1 MERRVNVSRVSR
13 ASYLVAPFGDLPR
26 RLVRR
31 SIPLLLLGTPSWW
44 SSNDRV
50 SRYAFNVKSMISY
63 LTVRKPEDGQPQEDL
78 TGLDSTSNLI
88 DPCIVKGHP
97 SGLCSQVARLS
108 TVPQVGRRQIL
119 VGANRVQRPS
129 SFHCKAVELECFDQ
143 NISLRRL
150 LDVVFVKGHHEKRA
164 EDEQDCRQEVR

>member
-78 TGLDSTSNLI
+78 TGLNTTSHFI
-88 DPCIVKGHP
+88 DPGIVEGHP
-97 SGLCSQVARLS
+97 LRFVGNIARPS
-108 TVPQVGRRQIL
+108 AVPQVWRRKIL
-119 VGANRVQRPS
+119 PCANRVQ
-129 SFHCKAVELECFDQ
+129 
-143 NISLRRL
+143 
-150 LDVVFVKGHHEKRA
+150 
-164 EDEQDCRQEVR
+164 

>member
-1 MERRVNVSRVSR
+1 MVLR
-13 ASYLVAPFGDLPR
+13 ASYWVVLLDYLQR

-31 SIPLLLLGTPSWW
+31 SIPLLLLEKPGWW

-50 SRYAFNVKSMISY
+50 SRYAFHVKSMTSY

-78 TGLDSTSNLI
+78 TGLDTTSNLI

-119 VGANRVQRPS
+119 VGSNRVQRPS
-129 SFHCKAVELECFDQ
+129 SLHCKAVELERFDQ

-150 LDVVFVKGHHEKRA
+150 LDVVLVKGHHEKRA
-164 EDEQDCRQEVR
+164 EDEQDRRQEVR